1 MIDIN
6 PAMVGYSDRSSL
18 TRIAQATQR
27 FDVGARFI
35 APSSSKRQEQNREN
49 VMNIRALRW
58 LLMILLISTPFA
70 GQGAEA
76 AQKDL
81 QKLTV
86 GYTPIAGA
94 TLPFFIAVEEKIFQK
109 YGYDVA
115 GIFMGGSPLINS
127 AILAGEFPIGYT
139 GGGAVISSRLS
150 GSDLIAIASP
160 LPVLTIDG
168 WSKPE
173 IKSIGD
179 LRGKRVGVTRFGASS
194 YFSALSMLEAG
205 GVKPSEVTFI
215 QNGGVGE
222 SYAALVGGRVD
233 VCMIGYPFGL
243 NAKNAGFH
251 LLFRPSQT
259 EYGLFPT
266 AVIAARES
274 WLKDAKN
281 RRVAVDFLRALHE
294 GLVLSRE
301 NATVTKKALKRFT
314 RVDDDASLQG
324 SFEYYKDAFPPSLKV
339 IEKAMA
345 NALKFVEHPK
355 AKGADVRQSFDN
367 SFVEEAMR

>member
-1 MIDIN
+1 MTRTLVGLFLTAVIFALGCP
-6 PAMVGYSDRSSL
+6 PA
-18 TRIAQATQR
+18 
-27 FDVGARFI
+27 
-35 APSSSKRQEQNREN
+35 
-49 VMNIRALRW
+49 RA
-58 LLMILLISTPFA
+58 S
-70 GQGAEA
+70 
-76 AQKDL
+76 QKEF

-94 TLPFFIAVEEKIFQK
+94 ALPLFIAVEEKIFQK
-109 YGYDVA
+109 YGYD
-115 GIFMGGSPLINS
+115 IFPVFVGGSPLINS

-139 GGGAVISSRLS
+139 GGGAVIASHLS

-168 WSKPE
+168 WSRPE
-173 IKSIGD
+173 IKSISD
-179 LRGKRVGVTRFGASS
+179 LKGKRVGITRFGASS
-194 YFSALSMLEAG
+194 YFSALSMLESG

-222 SYAALVGGRVD
+222 SFAALTGGRVD

-243 NAKNAGFH
+243 NARNAGFN

-281 RRVAVDFLRALHE
+281 HKTAVDFLRALDE
-294 GLVLSRE
+294 GQQLARE
-301 NATVTKKALKRFT
+301 KAAATKRALRRFT
-314 RVDDDASLQG
+314 RVDNDASLQR
-324 SFEYYKDAFPPSLKV
+324 SFEYYKDAFPSSLRV

-345 NALKFVEHPK
+345 NALKFVDHPK
-355 AKGADVRQSFDN
+355 AKQFDVRQSFDN
-367 SFVEEAMR
+367 SFVDEAMRQ

>member
-1 MIDIN
+1 MK
-6 PAMVGYSDRSSL
+6 
-18 TRIAQATQR
+18 
-27 FDVGARFI
+27 ARNTGLWFAI
-35 APSSSKRQEQNREN
+35 FLVTA
-49 VMNIRALRW
+49 W
-58 LLMILLISTPFA
+58 LLGFTA
-70 GQGAEA
+70 RA

-94 TLPFFIAVEEKIFQK
+94 SLPFFIAVEEKIFQK
-109 YGYDVA
+109 YGFEIFPV
-115 GIFMGGSPLINS
+115 FMGGSPLINS

-168 WSKPE
+168 WSRPE
-173 IKSIGD
+173 IKSISD

-194 YFSALSMLEAG
+194 YFSALSMLESG
-205 GVKPSEVTFI
+205 GVKPNEVVFI

-222 SYAALVGGRVD
+222 SFAALTGGRVD

-243 NAKNAGFH
+243 NAKNAGFN

-281 RRVAVDFLRALHE
+281 HKTAVDFLRALNE
-294 GLVLSRE
+294 GQQLARK
-301 NATVTKKALKRFT
+301 NATAAKRALRRFT
-314 RVDDDASLQG
+314 RVDDDAYLQG
-324 SFEYYKDAFPPSLKV
+324 SFEYYRGAFPPSLKV
-339 IEKAMA
+339 IERAMA
-345 NALKFVEHPK
+345 NALKFVDHPK
-355 AKGADVRQSFDN
+355 ARQFDVRQSFDN
-367 SFVEEAMR
+367 SFIDEAMR

>member
-1 MIDIN
+1 MSL
-6 PAMVGYSDRSSL
+6 SDGRTTMNARNSRWWFIISL
-18 TRIAQATQR
+18 IAVTFFSVCVQ
-27 FDVGARFI
+27 
-35 APSSSKRQEQNREN
+35 
-49 VMNIRALRW
+49 
-58 LLMILLISTPFA
+58 
-70 GQGAEA
+70 A

-94 TLPFFIAVEEKIFQK
+94 SLPLFIAVEEKIFQK
-109 YGYDVA
+109 YGYEIFPV
-115 GIFMGGSPLINS
+115 FMGGSPLINS

-139 GGGAVISSRLS
+139 GGGAVIASHLS

-173 IKSIGD
+173 IKSISD

-194 YFSALSMLEAG
+194 YFAALSMLESA
-205 GVKPSEVTFI
+205 GVKPNEVVFI

-222 SYAALVGGRVD
+222 SYAALTGGRVD

-243 NAKNAGFH
+243 NAKNAGFN

-281 RRVAVDFLRALHE
+281 RKVAIDFLRALQE
-294 GLVLSRE
+294 GQLLARE
-301 NATVTKKALKRFT
+301 NAAVSKRALRKFT
-314 RVDDDASLQG
+314 RVDDDASLQR
-324 SFEYYKDAFPPSLKV
+324 SFEYYKDAFSPSLKV
-339 IEKAMA
+339 VDKAMA
-345 NALKFVEHPK
+345 NALKFVDHPK
-355 AKGADVRQSFDN
+355 AKQFDVRQSFDN
-367 SFVEEAMR
+367 SLVDEAMR

>member
-1 MIDIN
+1 MKARN
-6 PAMVGYSDRSSL
+6 PRCWFVLSL
-18 TRIAQATQR
+18 IAATLLGVCPQAGLSAT
-27 FDVGARFI
+27 V
-35 APSSSKRQEQNREN
+35 P
-49 VMNIRALRW
+49 
-58 LLMILLISTPFA
+58 
-70 GQGAEA
+70 A
-76 AQKDL
+76 AQKEL

-94 TLPFFIAVEEKIFQK
+94 SLPFFIAVEEKIFQK
-109 YGYDVA
+109 YGFEILPVF
-115 GIFMGGSPLINS
+115 IGGSPLINS

-139 GGGAVISSRLS
+139 GGGAVIASRLS

-173 IKSIGD
+173 IKSISD
-179 LRGKRVGVTRFGASS
+179 LRGKRIGVTRFGASS
-194 YFSALSMLEAG
+194 YFSALSMLDSG

-222 SYAALVGGRVD
+222 SFAALTGGRVD

-243 NAKNAGFH
+243 NAKNAGFN

-281 RRVAVDFLRALHE
+281 RKTAVDFLRALNE
-294 GLVLSRE
+294 GQQLARE
-301 NATVTKKALKRFT
+301 SAAATKRALRKFT

-324 SFEYYKDAFPPSLKV
+324 SFEYYKDAFPSSLRV

-345 NALKFVEHPK
+345 NALKFVDHPK
-355 AKGADVRQSFDN
+355 AKQADVKQSFDN
-367 SFVEEAMR
+367 TYVDEAMKQ

>member
-1 MIDIN
+1 MGEDKKAIDRN
-6 PAMVGYSDRSSL
+6 PTQWDKAGDESAHPTGQKAAEGSDDMRN
-18 TRIAQATQR
+18 RILR
-27 FDVGARFI
+27 L
-35 APSSSKRQEQNREN
+35 
-49 VMNIRALRW
+49 ALGPM
-58 LLMILLISTPFA
+58 LFALAVSAHA
-70 GQGAEA
+70 GQR
-76 AQKDL
+76 DL

-94 TLPFFIAVEEKIFQK
+94 SLPLFIAVNENIFQK
-109 YGYDVA
+109 YGYEVYPV
-115 GIFMGGSPLINS
+115 FMGGSPLINS

-139 GGGAVISSRLS
+139 GGGAIIASRLS
-150 GSDLIAIASP
+150 GSDLVAIASP

-179 LRGKRVGVTRFGASS
+179 LRGKRIGITRFGASS
-194 YFSALSMLEAG
+194 YFSALSMLESG
-205 GVKPSEVTFI
+205 GVKPNEVVFV

-222 SYAALVGGRVD
+222 SYAALSGGRVD
-233 VCMIGYPFGL
+233 ACMIGYPFGL

-266 AVIAARES
+266 AVIGARES
-274 WLKDAKN
+274 WLKDPKN
-281 RRVAVDFLRALHE
+281 RKVAVDFLRALHE
-294 GLVLSRE
+294 GQLLARD
-301 NATVTKKALKRFT
+301 NATAAKRALKKFT

-324 SFEYYKDAFPPSLKV
+324 SYEYYREAFPSSIRV

-345 NALKFVEHPK
+345 NALKFVDHPK
-355 AKGADVRQSFDN
+355 AKQFDIRQSFDN
-367 SFVEEAMR
+367 SLVDEAMH

>member
-1 MIDIN
+1 
-6 PAMVGYSDRSSL
+6 
-18 TRIAQATQR
+18 
-27 FDVGARFI
+27 
-35 APSSSKRQEQNREN
+35 
-49 VMNIRALRW
+49 MNMKTSLRW
-58 LLMILLISTPFA
+58 TAVMLIVSSFA
-70 GQGAEA
+70 GVGVEA
-76 AQKDL
+76 AQKEL

-94 TLPFFIAVEEKIFQK
+94 ALPFFIAVEEKIFQK

-243 NAKNAGFH
+243 NAKNAGFNM
-251 LLFRPSQT
+251 LFRPSQT

-266 AVIAARES
+266 AVIAAREL

-324 SFEYYKDAFPPSLKV
+324 SFEYYKDAFPPSLRV

>member
-1 MIDIN
+1 MTKTTVGLALSALLFALCISSD
-6 PAMVGYSDRSSL
+6 AM
-18 TRIAQATQR
+18 
-27 FDVGARFI
+27 
-35 APSSSKRQEQNREN
+35 
-49 VMNIRALRW
+49 
-58 LLMILLISTPFA
+58 A
-70 GQGAEA
+70 G
-76 AQKDL
+76 QKDL

-86 GYTPIAGA
+86 GYTPISGA
-94 TLPFFIAVEEKIFQK
+94 ALPFFIAVEERIFQK
-109 YGYDVA
+109 YGFEISPV
-115 GIFMGGSPLINS
+115 FMGGSPLINS

-139 GGGAVISSRLS
+139 GGGAVVSSRLS

-173 IKSIGD
+173 IKSIAA

-205 GVKPSEVTFI
+205 GIKPNEVTFI

-222 SYAALVGGRVD
+222 SLAALMGGRVD

-243 NAKNAGFH
+243 NAKNAGFN

-274 WLKDAKN
+274 WLKETKN
-281 RRVAVDFLRALHE
+281 RRAAVDFLRALGE
-294 GLVLSRE
+294 GQLLARE
-301 NATVTKKALKRFT
+301 NATVTKKALKKFT
-314 RVDDDASLQG
+314 RTEDDASLQG
-324 SFEYYKDAFPPSLKV
+324 SYEFYKDAFPPTLRIV
-339 IEKAMA
+339 EKAMA
-345 NALKFVEHPK
+345 NALKFIEHPK
-355 AKGADVRQSFDN
+355 AKQFDVRQSFDN
-367 SFVEEAMR
+367 SFVDEALK

>member
-1 MIDIN
+1 M
-6 PAMVGYSDRSSL
+6 MSLSDGRMTMNARNSRWWFTISL
-18 TRIAQATQR
+18 IAVTFFSVCVQ
-27 FDVGARFI
+27 
-35 APSSSKRQEQNREN
+35 
-49 VMNIRALRW
+49 
-58 LLMILLISTPFA
+58 
-70 GQGAEA
+70 A

-94 TLPFFIAVEEKIFQK
+94 SLPLFIAVEEKIFQK
-109 YGYDVA
+109 HGFEVFPV
-115 GIFMGGSPLINS
+115 FMGGSPLINS

-150 GSDLIAIASP
+150 GSDLIAIGSP

-168 WSKPE
+168 WSRPE
-173 IKSIGD
+173 IKSISD

-194 YFSALSMLEAG
+194 YFSALSMLEAAG
-205 GVKPSEVTFI
+205 LKPNEVTFI

-222 SYAALVGGRVD
+222 SLAALTGGRVD

-243 NAKNAGFH
+243 KAKNAGFN

-259 EYGLFPT
+259 EYGSFPT

-281 RRVAVDFLRALHE
+281 RKVAIDFLRALQE
-294 GLVLSRE
+294 GQLLARE
-301 NATVTKKALKRFT
+301 NAAVSKRALRKFT

-324 SFEYYKDAFPPSLKV
+324 SFEYYKDAFSPSLKV
-339 IEKAMA
+339 VDKAMA
-345 NALKFVEHPK
+345 NALKFVDHPK
-355 AKGADVRQSFDN
+355 AKQFDIRQSFDN
-367 SFVEEAMR
+367 SLVDAAMK